1 VTAIRRSTSVR
12 GRQARPATALLILA
26 FAALFVSVLHG
37 AIPHH
42 PLPGPCHECEALA
55 SPAEIAPDTI
65 AVAPVAPD
73 RPSDPVTETRLF
85 EPPARRPGT
94 PRAPPADPAA

>member
-1 VTAIRRSTSVR
+1 MR
-12 GRQARPATALLILA
+12 GRQAPPATALLILA

-42 PLPGPCHECEALA
+42 ALPGPCHECEALA
-55 SPAEIAPDTI
+55 SPAEIAPATV

-73 RPSDPVTETRLF
+73 RPCTPVAEARLV
-85 EPPARRPGT
+85 EPPARRPGP